1 MITRHNIAETL
12 LNYLHHKISLREL
25 VNWSEEQILLG
36 GYENKYED
44 VIRNA
49 LGRLAAAD
57 VDAFGLLWEDCEQ
70 IMASLG
76 YKLNIE
82 AALVA

>member
-1 MITRHNIAETL
+1 MITRQIVADHL
-12 LNYLHHKISLREL
+12 LHYLHHKISLKNL
-25 VNWSEEQILLG
+25 VEWSEEQILMG
-36 GYENKYED
+36 GYETGYEE

-49 LGRLAAAD
+49 LGHLAAAD
-57 VDAFGLLWEDCEQ
+57 HHAFGLLWEDCEQ
-70 IMASLG
+70 IMTSLG